1 MTAGVFLKP
10 LRRVL
15 MKQKL
20 AYLAGVVVVFLVLM
34 GVTFAQRPD
43 ADIDPDRHPELAKAQ
58 HEMVR
63 AYEHIEEAQR
73 ANGDELGGHATKA
86 KEFLSL
92 ASRELKSAA
101 EYANHHHK

>member
-1 MTAGVFLKP
+1 
-10 LRRVL
+10 
-15 MKQKL
+15 MKHKL
-20 AYLAGVVVVFLVLM
+20 AYVAGVVAVFLALL

-43 ADIDPDRHPELAKAQ
+43 TDIDPNRHPELAKAQ

-86 KEFLSL
+86 KEFLGL

-101 EYANHHHK
+101 EYADHHHR

>member
-1 MTAGVFLKP
+1 
-10 LRRVL
+10 

-20 AYLAGVVVVFLVLM
+20 AYVAGVVAVFLVLM

-43 ADIDPDRHPELAKAQ
+43 ADINPDRHPEMAKAQ
-58 HEMVR
+58 REIVR

-86 KEFLSL
+86 KEFLGL

-101 EYANHHHK
+101 EYSDHHHR

>member
-1 MTAGVFLKP
+1 
-10 LRRVL
+10 

-20 AYLAGVVVVFLVLM
+20 AFVAGVVAVFLVLM

-43 ADIDPDRHPELAKAQ
+43 ADINPDRHPEMAKAQ
-58 HEMVR
+58 HEIVR

-86 KEFLSL
+86 KEFLNL

-101 EYANHHHK
+101 EYSDHHHR

>member
-1 MTAGVFLKP
+1 
-10 LRRVL
+10 

-43 ADIDPDRHPELAKAQ
+43 ADIDPDRHPELAKAR

-73 ANGDELGGHATKA
+73 ANGDEQGGHATKA
-86 KEFLSL
+86 KEFLCL